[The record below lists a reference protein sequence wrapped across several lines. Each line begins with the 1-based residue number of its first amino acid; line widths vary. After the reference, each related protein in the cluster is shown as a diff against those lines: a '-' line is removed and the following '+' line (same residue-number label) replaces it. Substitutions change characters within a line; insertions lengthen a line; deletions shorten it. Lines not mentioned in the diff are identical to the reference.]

1 MGALKGKRG
10 SPLQGRDGD
19 RWHSRGC
26 EEQKPRGGVGR
37 PDRQL
42 SAAGPSG
49 GAVPQ
54 TAQVGRA
61 PRKMQL

>member
-1 MGALKGKRG
+1 MAALKGKRG

-19 RWHSRGC
+19 RWQSRGC
-26 EEQKPRGGVGR
+26 EEHIRGGVGR